1 MYRETPARS
10 QGTGVATY
18 PLPRRLG
25 SHPKCDGVLHD
36 ADAEKE
42 KVDTMK
48 KYYSIRCQFI
58 IILLMFIL
66 PAFAQAE
73 NLTCTDLPGVM
84 KDFLSN
90 HYAMK
95 NLDDGIKTHTVDQ
108 MVKRLDIT
116 KTLLYESDVVRLR
129 QELMGMFGT
138 MREGN
143 CVALQNV
150 YSLLLRRARENEQ
163 FVKKFLGP
171 GYKLDETVELNTDL
185 DKRPYLKTKAEKNKL
200 LRKFIHFQIANAMLA
215 GYSLDEAKR
224 QQIHRYELQTRRL
237 SKRKAD
243 QMVASFAEAFASAL
257 DPHSSYLSPENM
269 EDFHIQMQL
278 SLEGIGASL
287 SSTNGFTIIEE
298 LLPGGGAERTGL
310 LKPKDKIIAVAQEG
324 ENPVN
329 VIDMELRDVIKMIRG
344 KKGTKV
350 TLTILRQAEKTDRFA
365 VTIVRDRID
374 IKEQEAKLTYETR
387 KLGPRE
393 YVFGIIDLPSF
404 YGGESDDKS
413 CYEDVKGLLGKA
425 KEKNVDGMI
434 LNLSRNGGGLLRD
447 AVRITG
453 LFLDKG
459 GVVAMKDRHNNIRI
473 LANGIS
479 SRQDREDKISILSFP
494 KEDRAAIYTGPLVVF
509 TSRVSASASEI
520 VAGAL
525 KDYHRAVIVGAD
537 HTFGKGSVQTL
548 APLPLG
554 FGGMKVTVAL
564 YFLPGGTSTQKTGVA
579 ADIVLPGLFSYEE
592 IGESA
597 LDYPLPTQTIAPFV
611 YSPNG
616 SSGSYPP
623 WRLVDSSLIAILAAK
638 SAARIAKD
646 ERFAAIIKTSKEIAG
661 RRHIVR
667 ISDLRKENE
676 RENVGKKTREELRQ
690 KAKDQQTPYVA
701 EGVSVLIDM
710 ITAQPAVATTDSL
723 Y

>member
-1 MYRETPARS
+1 
-10 QGTGVATY
+10 
-18 PLPRRLG
+18 
-25 SHPKCDGVLHD
+25 
-36 ADAEKE
+36 
-42 KVDTMK
+42 MK
-48 KYYSIRCQFI
+48 KYYSIRYLFLA
-58 IILLMFIL
+58 ILLMFLL

-95 NLDDGIKTHTVDQ
+95 SLDDRIKTHTVDQ

-116 KTLLYESDVVRLR
+116 KTLLYESDVVSIRKDL
-129 QELMGMFGT
+129 LGMFGA
-138 MREGN
+138 MQESN
-143 CVALQNV
+143 CAALQKV
-150 YSLLLRRARENEQ
+150 YSLVLERAKENEQ

-171 GYKLDETVELNTDL
+171 GYKLDETVKLNTDL
-185 DKRPYLKTKAEKNKL
+185 DKRPFPKTKAEKDKL
-200 LRKFIHFQIANAMLA
+200 LKKFVHFQIANAMLA
-215 GYSLDEAKR
+215 GHSLDEAKR
-224 QQIHRYELQTRRL
+224 EQIHRYELQTLRL
-237 SKRKAD
+237 SELKAD
-243 QMVASFAEAFASAL
+243 RLVTSFAKAFALAL
-257 DPHSSYLSPENM
+257 DPHSSYLSPEDM
-269 EDFHIQMQL
+269 EDFRIQMQL

-287 SSTNGFTIIEE
+287 SNENGFTIIEE
-298 LLPGGGAERTGL
+298 LIPGGAAERTGL

-324 ENPVN
+324 EKPVN

-350 TLTILRQAEKTDRFA
+350 TLTILRQAAKTDRFV

-387 KLGPRE
+387 RVGSRE
-393 YVFGIIDLPSF
+393 YIFGIIDLPSF
-404 YGGESDDKS
+404 YGGETSDKS
-413 CYEDVKGLLGKA
+413 SYEDVKVLLEKA
-425 KEKNVDGMI
+425 KGRNVDGMI
-434 LNLSRNGGGLLRD
+434 LNLSRNGGGLLTD
-447 AVRITG
+447 AVRIAG

-459 GVVAMKDRHNNIRI
+459 GVVATKDGQNNISI

-479 SRQDREDKISILSFP
+479 SRHDWGGKISIRSFP
-494 KEDRAAIYTGPLVVF
+494 REDRAAIYTGPLVVL

-548 APLPLG
+548 MPLPRG
-554 FGGMKVTVAL
+554 FGGMKVTMGL
-564 YFLPGGTSTQKTGVA
+564 YFLPGGESTQKTGVA

-611 YSPNG
+611 YSPDG
-616 SSGSYPP
+616 SSGSYP
-623 WRLVDSSLIAILAAK
+623 WRPVDSSLIAIIAAK

-646 ERFAAIIKTSKEIAG
+646 ENFAEIIKTSKEVAG
-661 RRHIVR
+661 RKHIVR

-676 RENVGKKTREELRQ
+676 KENVRNETVAKRRQ
-690 KAKDQQTPYVA
+690 KAKDQEKPYVA
-701 EGVSVLIDM
+701 EGVNILLDM
-710 ITAQPAVATTDSL
+710 VAAPRGGTNAR
-723 Y
+723 

>member
-1 MYRETPARS
+1 M
-10 QGTGVATY
+10 
-18 PLPRRLG
+18 
-25 SHPKCDGVLHD
+25 HD

-42 KVDTMK
+42 EIYTMK
-48 KYYSIRCQFI
+48 KYYSIRCLLFA
-58 IILLMFIL
+58 ILLMLLL

-84 KDFLSN
+84 EDFLSN

-95 NLDDGIKTHTVDQ
+95 NLDDRIKTHTVDQ

-116 KTLLYESDVVRLR
+116 KTLLYESDVVNIR
-129 QELMGMFGT
+129 QALMGMFGT
-138 MREGN
+138 MQESN
-143 CVALQNV
+143 CAALQRV
-150 YSLLLRRARENEQ
+150 YSLVLARARENEQ

-171 GYKLDETVELNTDL
+171 GYKLDETVKLNTDL
-185 DKRPYLKTKAEKNKL
+185 DKRPYPKTKAEKDKL
-200 LRKFIHFQIANAMLA
+200 LRKFVHFQIANAMLA
-215 GYSLDEAKR
+215 GHSLDEAKR
-224 QQIHRYELQTRRL
+224 EQIHRYELQTLRL
-237 SKRKAD
+237 SERKTD
-243 QMVASFAEAFASAL
+243 RLVTSFAQAFALAL
-257 DPHSSYLSPENM
+257 DPHSAYLSPENM
-269 EDFHIQMQL
+269 EDFRIQMQL

-287 SSTNGFTIIEE
+287 SNENGFTIIEE
-298 LLPGGGAERTGL
+298 LIPGGGAERTGL

-324 ENPVN
+324 EKPVN
-329 VIDMELRDVIKMIRG
+329 VIDMDLRDVIKMIRG

-350 TLTILRQAEKTDRFA
+350 TLTILRQAAKTDRFV

-374 IKEQEAKLTYETR
+374 IKEQEAKLAYETR
-387 KLGPRE
+387 RVGPRE

-404 YGGESDDKS
+404 YGGETSDKS
-413 CYEDVKGLLGKA
+413 SYEDVKGLLEKA
-425 KEKNVDGMI
+425 KGRNVDGMI
-434 LNLSRNGGGLLRD
+434 LNLSRNGGGLLTD
-447 AVRITG
+447 AVRIAG

-459 GVVAMKDRHNNIRI
+459 GVVATKDGENNISI

-479 SRQDREDKISILSFP
+479 SRQDWGGKISIRSFP
-494 KEDRAAIYTGPLVVF
+494 REDRAAIYTGPLVVL

-537 HTFGKGSVQTL
+537 HTFGKGSVQMLTQ
-548 APLPLG
+548 LPRG
-554 FGGMKVTVAL
+554 FGGMTVTIAL

-611 YSPNG
+611 YLPDGSP
-616 SSGSYPP
+616 GSYPP
-623 WRLVDSSLIAILAAK
+623 WRPVDSSLIAILAAK

-646 ERFAAIIKTSKEIAG
+646 ENFAEIIKTSKEIAE
-661 RRHIVR
+661 RKHIVR

-676 RENVGKKTREELRQ
+676 KENVRNETMAKRRQ
-690 KAKDQQTPYVA
+690 KAKDQEKPYVA
-701 EGVSVLIDM
+701 EGVNILLDM
-710 ITAQPAVATTDSL
+710 ITARPAAATAASL
-723 Y
+723 H